1 MRLYCAVQVCS
12 RGDVVRAVTL
22 DVRGAGE
29 GNMLGEEAIAA
40 LSPALCKLVSLTSL
54 DLSCT

>member
-1 MRLYCAVQVCS
+1 MEVCW